1 MSNILVTGAH
11 GPLGNEM
18 QRLAE
23 QDAENMYVFTDVAE
37 LDITDL
43 DAIRRC
49 MTEYRISDEFPS
61 KVKKP
66 AFSVL
71 DKTKV
76 KKDFDYVIPYRRDS
90 LVKCNHE
97 LDKI

>member
-43 DAIRRC
+43 DAIRRW
-49 MTEYRISDEFPS
+49 MSFR
-61 KVKKP
+61 V
-66 AFSVL
+66 
-71 DKTKV
+71 
-76 KKDFDYVIPYRRDS
+76 R
-90 LVKCNHE
+90 
-97 LDKI
+97 